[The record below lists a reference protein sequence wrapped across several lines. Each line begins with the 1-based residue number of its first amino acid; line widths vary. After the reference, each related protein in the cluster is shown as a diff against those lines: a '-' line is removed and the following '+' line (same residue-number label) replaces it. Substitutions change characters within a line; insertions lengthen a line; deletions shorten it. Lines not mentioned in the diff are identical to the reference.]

1 MNTLVFVFVLAALIG
16 FLVLSAAKF
25 AKYSKWSTH
34 SRFDLY
40 PIPKETGRGVY
51 GGSFYEEDEWWTK
64 ERKVDHVAEMIDVM
78 KEMIFIRKLF
88 VSQRGLW
95 VPSFLFHGGI
105 YVMLAWSI
113 CLFIPAFWP
122 LDWVVAVMNVV
133 GVIGFGCATLGAAIL
148 LVLRITRED
157 LRVFTTPEEYFNLI
171 AILVVLISG
180 IYCWTNVANVYF
192 VAHQVFTLSATNL
205 EPIVLVHLVLMG
217 ALMIYIPISKMGHY
231 AGKFFCF
238 RSVFWDNNPNL
249 AGSETEKKMKAAAAV
264 PATTKWSAPHCQP
277 APAKDSEE

>member
-25 AKYSKWSTH
+25 AKYAKWSTH

-40 PIPKETGRGVY
+40 PIPKESGRGVY

-64 ERKVDHVAEMIDVM
+64 ERKVDHGAEMIDVM
-78 KEMIFIRKLF
+78 KEMVLIRKLF
-88 VSQRGLW
+88 VSQRDLW
-95 VPSFLFHGGI
+95 FPSFLFHFGI
-105 YVMLAWSI
+105 YIMLAWSI

-122 LDWVVAVMNVV
+122 VNWVVSIMSFV
-133 GVIGFGCATLGAAIL
+133 GSVGFAMTSFGAMWL

-157 LRVFTTPEEYFNLI
+157 LRVFTTPIEYFNLI
-171 AILVVLISG
+171 AIIIVLASG
-180 IYCWTNVANVYF
+180 ISSWTHVDVFY
-192 VAHQVFTLSATNL
+192 VAHQVLTLNATGI
-205 EPIVLVHLVLMG
+205 EPMVLVHMVMLG
-217 ALMIYIPISKMGHY
+217 ALMIYIPLSKMGHY

-249 AGSETEKKMKAAAAV
+249 AGSATEQKMKAAAATPV
-264 PATTKWSAPHCQP
+264 TTKWSAPHCQP